1 MKCIVR
7 PQFYLHKDGKV
18 FGPGELVDWPA
29 DEPLPAPLERATQKK
44 SKAKESTLHPIESDE
59 PLEREQPADEQL

>member
-18 FGPGELVDWPA
+18 FCPGELVDWPA
-29 DEPLPAPLERATQKK
+29 DEPLPAPLERAPQKK
-44 SKAKESTLHPIESDE
+44 SKVKEPVPQPIESDE

>member
-7 PQFYLHKDGKV
+7 PQFYLHHEGKV
-18 FGPGELVDWPA
+18 FCPGELVDWPS
-29 DEPLPAPLERATQKK
+29 DKPLPAPLERATQKK
-44 SKAKESTLHPIESDE
+44 SKVKATPQPIASDE